1 MTEQRIDSEAGG
13 EDARQRAREALDQHD
28 ELRPGPAIRA
38 PRKAEDTSEGC
49 HAMAANDRERAS
61 ENVNDRMKAVFEK
74 SADAWASRG
83 DMFKR
88 LEAQRERPDN
98 G

>member
-1 MTEQRIDSEAGG
+1 MTEDINDD
-13 EDARQRAREALDQHD
+13 DAQPARSA
-28 ELRPGPAIRA
+28 
-38 PRKAEDTSEGC
+38 RKPEDTSEGC
-49 HAMAANDRERAS
+49 HELAANDRERAS
-61 ENVNDRMKAVFEK
+61 ENVNDRMKAVLER

-88 LEAQRERPDN
+88 LEAQRESPEN

>member
-1 MTEQRIDSEAGG
+1 MTEQTIDSEPAG
-13 EDARQRAREALDQHD
+13 EDPQQRAREALDRQD
-28 ELRPGPAIRA
+28 ELRPSAAVRT

-61 ENVNDRMKAVFEK
+61 ENVNDRMKAVFK
-74 SADAWASRG
+74 RSADAWASRG

-88 LEAQRERPDN
+88 LEDQRERPDN

>member
-1 MTEQRIDSEAGG
+1 MAEDSRDSAAT
-13 EDARQRAREALDQHD
+13 D
-28 ELRPGPAIRA
+28 RPTPAPRA

-49 HAMAANDRERAS
+49 HEMAANDRERAS
-61 ENVNDRMKAVFEK
+61 ENVNERMKAVFER
-74 SADAWASRG
+74 SASAWSSRG

-88 LEAQRERPDN
+88 LEAQREARDD

>member
-1 MTEQRIDSEAGG
+1 MTEQTAQSEINTDSAQ
-13 EDARQRAREALDQHD
+13 QRARDALDAHD
-28 ELRPGPAIRA
+28 ELRPGAPMRS

-49 HAMAANDRERAS
+49 HAMATKDRERAS
-61 ENVNDRMKAVFEK
+61 ENVNDRMKAVFER

-88 LEAQRERPDN
+88 LEAQRKNDN

>member
-1 MTEQRIDSEAGG
+1 MAEEPSDSATADDG
-13 EDARQRAREALDQHD
+13 APSVT
-28 ELRPGPAIRA
+28 RP

-61 ENVNDRMKAVFEK
+61 ENVNDRMKAVFER
-74 SADAWASRG
+74 SASAWSTRG

-88 LEAQRERPDN
+88 LEAQRESKDD

>member
-1 MTEQRIDSEAGG
+1 MDEDSRDSAAT
-13 EDARQRAREALDQHD
+13 D
-28 ELRPGPAIRA
+28 RPPGATRPS
-38 PRKAEDTSEGC
+38 RKAEDTSEGC

-61 ENVNDRMKAVFEK
+61 ENVNERMKAVFER
-74 SADAWASRG
+74 SASAWSSRG

-88 LEAQRERPDN
+88 LEAQRESKDN

>member
-1 MTEQRIDSEAGG
+1 MAEQGSDPAATDGG
-13 EDARQRAREALDQHD
+13 T
-28 ELRPGPAIRA
+28 PAA
-38 PRKAEDTSEGC
+38 TPSPRKAEDTSEGC

-61 ENVNDRMKAVFEK
+61 ENVNDRMKAVFER
-74 SADAWASRG
+74 SASAWSTRG

-88 LEAQRERPDN
+88 LEAQREAKDN

>member
-1 MTEQRIDSEAGG
+1 MG
-13 EDARQRAREALDQHD
+13 ETSVPGHSART
-28 ELRPGPAIRA
+28 

-49 HAMAANDRERAS
+49 HEMAANDRERAS
-61 ENVNDRMKAVFEK
+61 ENVNDRMKAVLER

-88 LEAQRERPDN
+88 LEAQRESPEN